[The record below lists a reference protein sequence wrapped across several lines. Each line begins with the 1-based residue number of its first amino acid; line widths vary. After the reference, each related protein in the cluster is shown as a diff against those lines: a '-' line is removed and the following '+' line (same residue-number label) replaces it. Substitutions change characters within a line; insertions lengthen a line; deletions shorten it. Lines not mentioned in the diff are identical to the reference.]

1 MSNSFSEI
9 PEYRVTR
16 WETFAIA
23 TVAVLLTTIGAISVG
38 LRFISNTF
46 TPARAEAMAN
56 HILDYSIPGG
66 SKGVFSIQLSGAKV
80 AFVNSKDSPPSTQL
94 LVAKIPVNQA
104 TDTEWIEQFVTNS
117 FLGEA
122 EMNNRITTSD
132 SDRRF
137 QVTTSQIEEKILCH
151 VKVPVTIQSGLLT
164 QANQSKPQMAMRY
177 QMQVTQ
183 RNEEW
188 IITLLTSGQNAAQT
202 ADKIF
207 QTLQCK

>member
-1 MSNSFSEI
+1 MSNSFSD
-9 PEYRVTR
+9 PQYRVTR

-23 TVAVLLTTIGAISVG
+23 TGAVLLTTIGAISVG
-38 LRFISNTF
+38 WKFIGNAF
-46 TPARAEAMAN
+46 TPERAETMAN

-80 AFVNSKDSPPSTQL
+80 AFVSSTDSPPSTQL

-104 TDTEWIEQFVTNS
+104 TDTEWIEEIVTNS
-117 FLGEA
+117 FLEDA
-122 EMNNRITTSD
+122 EMNMKTTISN

-137 QVTTSQIEEKILCH
+137 QVTNSQIEEKILCN
-151 VKVPVTIQSGLLT
+151 VKVPIVIQSGLLT
-164 QANQSKPQMAMRY
+164 QANKSKPQTAVRY

-183 RNEEW
+183 RNDEW

-202 ADKIF
+202 ADTIF